1 MTVAESF
8 APFAL
13 TRVPKIAF
21 GAGARSRLPALAADF
36 GTRVLLVTGA
46 TSLRRS
52 SLWPEIEAGLRTV
65 GLDRLDFVVAGEPSP
80 DLVDGAV
87 ATFARERIDVVI
99 GIGGGSVLDG
109 AKAIAGLLRTGTPVA
124 EHLEGVGPEL
134 PYRGPAVPFIAVP
147 TTAGTGSEAT
157 RNAVL
162 SVRGAG
168 GYKKSFRDEKLVA
181 EWAVVDPDF
190 LASVP
195 RPLIAA
201 DGMDALT
208 QLLESYVSTRANP
221 ITDALALSGLD
232 AVRRGLSTWHEGRD
246 RDGTARAAMAY
257 AALLSGITLAQAGL
271 GAVHG
276 LASPLGAF
284 FPAPHGAV
292 CGTLLA
298 ATTRTN
304 LAALGERDPNGT
316 ALRKYAEAGRV
327 LTGTTT
333 ATDGDALAA
342 LVDLLE
348 RMTDQM
354 ALPRLAAFGIVAADV
369 PRIVAGSRG
378 SSMKTNPVVL
388 TDAEVAGIV
397 TERL

>member
-1 MTVAESF
+1 VTVGTSF

-13 TRVPKIAF
+13 TRVPRIAF
-21 GAGARSRLPALAADF
+21 GAGARLRLPTLAAEF
-36 GTRVLLVTGA
+36 GTRALLVTGA
-46 TSLRRS
+46 RSLRRS
-52 SLWPEIEAGLRTV
+52 AAWPDIEGGLRSAGLSW
-65 GLDRLDFVVAGEPSP
+65 LDFVVADEPSP
-80 DLVDGAV
+80 QIVDGAV
-87 ATFARERIDVVI
+87 AAFRSERIDVVI
-99 GIGGGSVLDG
+99 GIGGGSVLDA

-124 EHLEGVGPEL
+124 DHLEGVGPEL
-134 PYRGPAVPFIAVP
+134 LYCGLSVPFIAVP

-168 GYKKSFRDEKLVA
+168 GYKKSFRDERLVA
-181 EWAVVDPDF
+181 EWAVVDPDL
-190 LASVP
+190 LATVP
-195 RPLIAA
+195 RALIAA

-232 AVRRGLSTWHEGRD
+232 AVRRGLLPWHDGHD
-246 RDGTARAAMAY
+246 HGGTARAAMAY
-257 AALLSGITLAQAGL
+257 AALLSGITLAQVGL

-298 ATTRTN
+298 ETTLVN
-304 LAALGERDPNGT
+304 LTALRERDGDGV

-327 LTGTTT
+327 LTGKV
-333 ATDGDALAA
+333 AADDADALAGLA
-342 LVDLLE
+342 DLLGTLTE
-348 RMTDQM
+348 RLE
-354 ALPRLAAFGIVAADV
+354 LPRLSAYGVAPADIR
-369 PRIVAGSRG
+369 RIVEGSRG

-388 TDAEVAGIV
+388 SDAEVGAILAA
-397 TERL
+397 RL